1 MGVLSTTIEFKGSLI
16 KVENSKVYMQ
26 IMGRYFGRKSSYI
39 GISWKEIVPSEE
51 LKELLIKEGLVK

>member
-1 MGVLSTTIEFKGSLI
+1 MEVLSTTIESSLI

-26 IMGRYFGRKSSYI
+26 IIGRYFGRSSSYI

-51 LKELLIKEGLVK
+51 LKELLIRWEK

>member
-1 MGVLSTTIEFKGSLI
+1 MLSTTIEFKGSLI

-26 IMGRYFGRKSSYI
+26 ILGRYLGRKSSYI

-51 LKELLIKEGLVK
+51 LKDLLIKEGLVK